1 MMNSDLDPKCARELK
16 GLVKKYRRLGPD
28 LKALC
33 QAHQA
38 AHDPDQSEDFRHNF
52 FASQNATVLY
62 QNPDEQTRV
71 VKTRLH
77 SSDLVDKSL
86 RVIYLLVG
94 QRMTLIE
101 IYSKSQKP
109 MENTRRWQ
117 AYVASDI

>member
-1 MMNSDLDPKCARELK
+1 MMNSDFDPKCTRELQ
-16 GLVKKYRRLGPD
+16 GLVKKYRRLRPD
-28 LKALC
+28 LRALC

-38 AHDPDQSEDFRHNF
+38 AHHPDQSEDFRHNF

-62 QNPDEQTRV
+62 RSPDGQIRV

-77 SSDLVDKSL
+77 SSDLADKSL

-101 IYSKSQKP
+101 IYRQRQKP